1 MKYFIFAIV
10 FLLSVATLQAQ
21 DFFVPSG
28 AFSST
33 VEKLKPINDD
43 QSQLS
48 PYSQRRYKV
57 IDGRVFA
64 IKDEMTEAPQETE
77 PTDNPIVTS
86 PQLPSPAEPAA
97 LTTVAE
103 KIPTPVVE
111 TPVLQVP
118 QISAPQTAPVDSKL
132 PSYKNRYALYLNDL
146 QTFQKTKQM
155 PENKDL
161 AATLKKL
168 SEPREIVLFQGK
180 LE

>member
-10 FLLSVATLQAQ
+10 FVLCIATLQAQ

-28 AFSST
+28 AFSPT
-33 VEKLKPINDD
+33 TEKLKPLNEN

-57 IDGRVFA
+57 IDGHVFA
-64 IKDEMTEAPQETE
+64 IKDEVVPPPQEEE
-77 PTDNPIVTS
+77 PAENPAVSS
-86 PQLPSPAEPAA
+86 PELPLPAEPAA

-118 QISAPQTAPVDSKL
+118 QISAPQTAPVDLKL
-132 PSYKNRYALYLNDL
+132 PSYKNRYALYLKDL

-161 AATLKKL
+161 AAALKKL